1 MDLGIS
7 GRIALVLGGGGGL
20 GGAIAE
26 TLAAE
31 GAAVAVADIDKRA
44 AETRAE
50 AIVDRG
56 GRAEAFE
63 WNIADLHLIDDRV
76 AAIERS
82 LGPVDILINNTGGP
96 APSPVTHQ
104 PTGTWAEQFLS
115 MVLSVIA
122 ITDAVLPGMRARG
135 WGRVITSTSSGVIA
149 PIPNLGLSN
158 TLRSSLLG
166 WSKTLAREVAAD
178 GITANVVIPGRIGT
192 ARTEYLDRAKA
203 ERDGI
208 DIDQVRAASTAAI
221 PVGRYGEPSE
231 YAAAIAFLAGVP
243 AAYITGTVVRV
254 DGGLIAS
261 V

>member
-1 MDLGIS
+1 MDLGLS
-7 GRIALVLGGGGGL
+7 GRTALVLGGGGGL
-20 GGAIAE
+20 GGAVAE
-26 TLAAE
+26 TLATE
-31 GAAVAVADIDKRA
+31 GAAVAVADIDKQA
-44 AETRAE
+44 AERSAQ

-63 WNIADLHLIDDRV
+63 WNIAELHISEERV

-82 LGPVDILINNTGGP
+82 VGPVDILINNTGGP

-104 PTGTWAEQFLS
+104 PSGTWADQFLS

-122 ITDAVLPGMRARG
+122 ITDAVIPGMRARG
-135 WGRVITSTSSGVIA
+135 WGRVITSTSSGVVA
-149 PIPNLGLSN
+149 PIPDLGLSN

-178 GITANVVIPGRIGT
+178 GITANVVVPGRIGT

-208 DIDQVRAASTAAI
+208 DIEQVRAASTAAI
-221 PVGRYGEPSE
+221 PLGRYGEPAE
-231 YAAAIAFLAGVP
+231 YAAAIAFLASAP

-254 DGGLIAS
+254 DGGLIPS